1 MLISTF
7 LTGFFLSLS
16 LILAIGAQN
25 AFVIKQGLK
34 RQYVFVVCLI
44 CALSDAL
51 LIGLGVSGFSIIL
64 QQFPQWIV
72 FAKIAGAL
80 FLLVYGILSLRAAW
94 TKNHDTPLPQNNS
107 GSLIK
112 VILTC
117 LAFTW
122 LNPHVYLDTLILLGM
137 VSADSNHKPLFA
149 LGAISASL
157 IFFFA
162 LGYGARLFL
171 PLFTKPK
178 AWNVLDAVVGIMM
191 LALAISL
198 LWH

>member
-25 AFVIKQGLK
+25 TFVIKQGLK
-34 RQYVFVVCLI
+34 RQYIFVVCLI

-51 LIGLGVSGFSIIL
+51 LISLGVSGFSIIL
-64 QQFPQWIV
+64 QQFPQGIV

-80 FLLVYGILSLRAAW
+80 FLLAYGILSLRAAW
-94 TKNHDTPLPQNNS
+94 IKNHDMPLPQNNS